1 MNPISDPTADP
12 RPTVIVGGGIAG
24 ATLAYALARV
34 GRSVLLLESTEVF
47 QDRVRG
53 ESMMPWGVKEAQSLG
68 VADLLHAAG
77 AHTARIWKRYSE
89 GDPVPRDLP
98 VGLLVPGVAG
108 TLNLH
113 HPLACQTL
121 LDAAIEA
128 GTTVHRGTREVKVVA
143 GINPTV
149 TYRMQG
155 GILGQAHT
163 VDACL
168 VIGADGRGSAVR
180 RCAGIKLQEQP
191 ATVCVAGMLLDGV
204 AGNDD
209 HDVIMEHDL
218 GICLLIRQGGG
229 RARAYHIVPIK
240 HRARYSG
247 DGGVERFLA
256 DATAPGSPL
265 VDALALARP
274 AGPRGAIP
282 GDDTWTD
289 RPYADGIVLIG
300 DAAGHNDPSV
310 GCGLSIAMRDARIV
324 RDLILAGA
332 RVADDFAPYGV
343 ERLERMRRLRL
354 IGDVIAAAAV
364 EEGEDRPARRRS
376 FAKAL
381 ASMDVSIAPLVLGMF
396 AGPETIPSRLISESA
411 IARVALR

>member
-1 MNPISDPTADP
+1 
-12 RPTVIVGGGIAG
+12 VIVGGGIAG
-24 ATLAYALARV
+24 ATLAYALARA

-53 ESMMPWGVKEAQSLG
+53 ESMMPWGVKEAQALG

-113 HPLACQTL
+113 HPLACQAL

-128 GTTVHRGTREVKVVA
+128 GAIVHRGTREVKVVA
-143 GINPTV
+143 GINPVVSYRTQGQ
-149 TYRMQG
+149 TQGQTQGRMQG
-155 GILGQAHT
+155 RMQGQTHT
-163 VDACL
+163 VNACL
-168 VIGADGRGSAVR
+168 VVGADGRGSAVR
-180 RCAGIKLQEQP
+180 RSAGIRLQEQP

-229 RARAYHIVPIK
+229 RARAYQIVPIK

-265 VDALALARP
+265 VDALAQARP

-289 RPYADGIVLIG
+289 RPYADGVVLIG

-310 GCGLSIAMRDARIV
+310 GCGLSIALRDARIV

-332 RVADDFAPYGV
+332 HVANDFAPYGV
-343 ERLERMRRLRL
+343 ERLERMRRMRL

-364 EEGEDRPARRRS
+364 DEGEDRPARRRS
-376 FAKAL
+376 FAKAM
-381 ASMDVSIAPLVLGMF
+381 ASMDAAIAPLVLGMF
-396 AGPETIPSRLISESA
+396 AGPETIPARLVSESA